1 MTQTKIAHGAKVEAV
16 AAETHTTDAGSAP
29 VPHAAPSLALLSH
42 VARLGQRETDR
53 ELCTRGL
60 RTAHLLLLT
69 LLRDHGETSQ
79 AALADVLRLDPS
91 NLVGLLNDLESRTLI
106 VRRRDPDDRRRH
118 IVALAPAGQEELE
131 LIETRLAAIEERL
144 LGVLDADERTALHEL
159 LLRAVGG
166 QLPHAACASACTG
179 HHAELLS

>member
-1 MTQTKIAHGAKVEAV
+1 MPT
-16 AAETHTTDAGSAP
+16 
-29 VPHAAPSLALLSH
+29 PHAAPSLALLSH
-42 VARLGQRETDR
+42 VARLGQRDVDG

-79 AALADVLRLDPS
+79 ATLVDVLRLDPS
-91 NLVGLLNDLESRTLI
+91 NLVGLLNDLERRDLI

-118 IVALAPAGQEELE
+118 IVALAPAGEQELAM
-131 LIETRLAAIEERL
+131 IERRLAEVEERL
-144 LGVLDADERTALHEL
+144 LGVLEPEERAALHEL

-166 QLPHAACASACTG
+166 QLPSDACSAAARD
-179 HHAELLS
+179 ELLA